1 MNSQID
7 IRIMIGASQ
16 NRHFSLVT
24 IRILWEYIMS
34 HDDQFHK
41 FLFIISTTRVKRY
54 DIVHEVDVLYSTLQ
68 IGTVN

>member
-1 MNSQID
+1 
-7 IRIMIGASQ
+7 MIGASQ

-54 DIVHEVDVLYSTLQ
+54 DIVHEVDVESKYDRCTAHCRL
-68 IGTVN
+68 GP